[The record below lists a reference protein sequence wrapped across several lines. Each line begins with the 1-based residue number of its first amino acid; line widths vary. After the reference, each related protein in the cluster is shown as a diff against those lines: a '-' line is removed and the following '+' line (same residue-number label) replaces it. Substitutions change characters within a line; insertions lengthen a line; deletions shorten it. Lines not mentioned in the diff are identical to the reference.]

1 MTLPKHISNNSQMI
15 DIKLKSDIIIPF
27 EKIGDS
33 DWTDKTELI
42 LNELADNWGDELQDP
57 ISIEAILE
65 LEKSLKTT
73 LPNSLKLF
81 YQKFGIAEIGEQ
93 LQNFNEIGWIK
104 DIWKDHPQYG
114 PDFTEEDKK
123 HLPFLIS
130 FSDYLGNGN
139 MFCFHSETKEIYY
152 YDHDTQPYL
161 TKLFD
166 DASDYIKGCLIS
178 CQSDF
183 FNQEIGEEKVEEWC
197 EEILDEMFGTDIVKK
212 WKY

>member
-1 MTLPKHISNNSQMI
+1 MI
-15 DIKLKSDIIIPF
+15 DIKQKSDIIIPF
-27 EKIGDS
+27 EKIGDDNWS
-33 DWTDKTELI
+33 DKTELI
-42 LNELADNWGDELQDP
+42 INELADNWGDELQEP
-57 ISIEAILE
+57 ITIEAISE

-81 YQKFGIAEIGEQ
+81 YQKFGIAGIGEQ

-104 DIWKDHPQYG
+104 DIWKDNPQYG
-114 PDFTEEDKK
+114 PDFTKEDKK

-166 DASDYIKGCLIS
+166 DASEYIKGCLIS
-178 CQSDF
+178 CQSDL
-183 FNQEIGEEKVEEWC
+183 FNREIGQEKVEEWC
-197 EEILDEMFGTDIVKK
+197 EEILDELFGKNIIEK